1 MISIAV
7 LDDERSALDDTLK
20 CLEKYFQE
28 IKEECAVYEFEDP
41 QAFLHQ
47 YSPKYD
53 LIFLDIQMAEKDGIR
68 VAEEIRKVD
77 KMSVLVFVTN
87 MANLAVKGYEV
98 DASDFIVKPLEY
110 FSFKLKM
117 NRIMERVRQNK
128 DIGSILIQAEEG
140 KMKIKPSSIH
150 YVEVFKHHLL
160 YHLDD
165 GIFSAYGSLSQIENE
180 LGDDFS
186 RSANCYLVNLR
197 YVKRIEGNDLFL
209 AGEEKPLMISRSKKR
224 GFLDALNSYIGK
236 GKNYVL

>member
-1 MISIAV
+1 MISIAI
-7 LDDERSALDDTLK
+7 LDDEKVALDDTRK
-20 CLEKYFQE
+20 CLEKYFLE
-28 IKEECAVYEFEDP
+28 TGDECVVYEFQDP
-41 QAFLHQ
+41 KAFLHD

-53 LIFLDIQMAEKDGIR
+53 LIFLDIQMAEKDGIH
-68 VAEEIRKVD
+68 VAEDIRKVD

-128 DIGSILIQAEEG
+128 DLGSILIQTEEG
-140 KMKIKPSSIH
+140 KMKIKPSSIR

-160 YHLDD
+160 YHLDE
-165 GIFSAYGSLSQIENE
+165 GVFSAYGSLSQIEKE
-180 LGDDFS
+180 LGNDFS

-197 YVKRIEGNDLFL
+197 YVKKIEGNDLYL
-209 AGEEKPLMISRSKKR
+209 AGENAPLILSRSKKKS
-224 GFLDALNSYIGK
+224 FLDALNSYIGK